1 MLLLSMELI
10 KQNLVDFE
18 DKVADAFNSGKI
30 KAPIHLYS
38 GNEDL
43 LINIFKSISKDDWVF
58 CSWRSHYQCLLK
70 GVPESDLFEAI
81 LEGRS
86 IALSFLEYKI
96 FSSAIVSGQ
105 IPIALGV
112 AMSIKREFSKEKVFC
127 FLGDMTAETGIAQ
140 SAFTYAENF
149 DLPITFIVED
159 NGISV
164 CTDTRQTWGV
174 KKLRFEESDNKKIIT
189 YKYSNKYPHA
199 GAGKRVQF

>member
-1 MLLLSMELI
+1 MELI
-10 KQNLVDFE
+10 KQDLVDFE

>member
-1 MLLLSMELI
+1 MLLLNMELI
-10 KQNLVDFE
+10 KQDLVDFE